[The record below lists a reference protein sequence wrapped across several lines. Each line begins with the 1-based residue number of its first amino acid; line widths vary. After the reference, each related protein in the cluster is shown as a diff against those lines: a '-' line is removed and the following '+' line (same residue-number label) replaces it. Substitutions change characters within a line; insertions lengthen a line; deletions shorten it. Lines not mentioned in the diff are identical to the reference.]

1 MVMKKIFK
9 KKHVAW
15 NKISNEIGAEY
26 KKGSFFKSD
35 VLELNHRESIITL
48 DYYTVSKKIKKHIL
62 LRLNEAIGINLKKC
76 IAGVLISN

>member
-1 MVMKKIFK
+1 MKKIFK

-48 DYYTVSKKIKKHIL
+48 DYYTVSTG
-62 LRLNEAIGINLKKC
+62 NSAITYTRMMNVFLQNWLAK
-76 IAGVLISN
+76 